1 MDGFSV
7 GLNLASVCGQGVLH
21 LAFVGRLAGRPQPVW
36 CYLFYP
42 ALLCS
47 LALWLNLWPAVG
59 EPLLVWLL
67 ELLLLYAFCRRQLP
81 GAAAL
86 AAALLALSVPQLAA
100 GLVASVQAML
110 LPWYMTVEWQRLL
123 LGGAVGLALLL
134 TVLGYWL
141 IYRFFPQPL
150 AESGQLWLLLLPGLF
165 LLAAEYYILQSAYSV
180 VDTQAVGQLPRHLA
194 LLLLQALGLAALFG
208 TLWAYQRVCRGLQ
221 AQAAMTALRQ
231 AARAQQVYVA
241 EAEARYAQTRA
252 FRHDIKNHLAVLAG
266 LLREGQAAQAAVY
279 LQEVQEAGSAL
290 TLPCHTGNAPL
301 DVLLEDKLAVA
312 AARGVPVEL
321 AAGFGLP
328 DGVVSDF
335 DWCVI
340 FANALDNALTACC
353 EHSECA
359 EPFVRISCGRQGD
372 FYLLEFVNSCDAGP
386 LPPPGLGL
394 TNVRTAAEKYHGTV
408 SISKQNGEF
417 KLALLL
423 NISLP
428 PDDIS

>member
-21 LAFVGRLAGRPQPVW
+21 LAFVGRLAGQPQPVW

-67 ELLLLYAFCRRQLP
+67 DLLLLYAFCRRQLP
-81 GAAAL
+81 EAAAL
-86 AAALLALSVPQLAA
+86 AAALLALCVPQLAA

-141 IYRFFPQPL
+141 ICRFFPQPL
-150 AESGQLWLLLLPGLF
+150 AEGGQLWLLLLPGLF

-208 TLWAYQRVCRGLQ
+208 TLWAYQRVCQIG
-221 AQAAMTALRQ
+221 
-231 AARAQQVYVA
+231 RAHV
-241 EAEARYAQTRA
+241 
-252 FRHDIKNHLAVLAG
+252 
-266 LLREGQAAQAAVY
+266 
-279 LQEVQEAGSAL
+279 
-290 TLPCHTGNAPL
+290 
-301 DVLLEDKLAVA
+301 
-312 AARGVPVEL
+312 
-321 AAGFGLP
+321 
-328 DGVVSDF
+328 
-335 DWCVI
+335 
-340 FANALDNALTACC
+340 
-353 EHSECA
+353 
-359 EPFVRISCGRQGD
+359 
-372 FYLLEFVNSCDAGP
+372 
-386 LPPPGLGL
+386 
-394 TNVRTAAEKYHGTV
+394 
-408 SISKQNGEF
+408 
-417 KLALLL
+417 
-423 NISLP
+423 
-428 PDDIS
+428 